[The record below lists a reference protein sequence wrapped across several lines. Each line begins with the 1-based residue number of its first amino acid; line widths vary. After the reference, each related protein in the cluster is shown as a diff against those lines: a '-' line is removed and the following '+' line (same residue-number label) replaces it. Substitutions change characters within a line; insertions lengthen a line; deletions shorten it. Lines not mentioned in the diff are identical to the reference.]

1 MSKPNPLQVYEEI
14 RSTYLKYIDSAF
26 WLRSKELMSER
37 RNRLLESDLLFTEV
51 LLEPVL
57 PYDSTQ
63 SLMSI
68 AAEIGLTPEVAD
80 VVGRALFGEYVK
92 PDFPVMLRS
101 HQAEALR
108 QSLQS
113 GRAPGRNVVITSG
126 TGSGKTE
133 AFLLPV
139 LARLVVESQNWPDSD
154 ELHPWWD
161 RLDEVWRSSRSNASR
176 VSAIRALIL
185 YPTNALVEDQ
195 ITRLRH
201 AVRQI
206 VSLTGRQ
213 LWFGRYTGVTPGN
226 GPPPAAAFRDRQ
238 RVREIAREICSVI
251 SDYEAIQ
258 RVGDIPLNQFADP
271 RQGELFTRWEMI
283 TDPPDIFVTN
293 YSMLNVM
300 LMRDIEEPIFN
311 ATARWLAENDDH
323 VFTIVVD
330 ELHLYRGTQGSEV
343 AMIVRNLLSRLGISA
358 DSPQLRCVATSASLT
373 DDDSGLDYLE
383 QFFGIERSSFYVTAG
398 QPRLLDTNLS
408 ITTEEFINRSQELLP
423 DGESKLANEFNLE
436 EVVAVACRD
445 KDGPIRATPIGEISS
460 HLFGQHDNKQAMQ
473 IALETLAALEP
484 GIDRISFRAHMF
496 IRTLRGLWAC
506 SNPNC
511 DQTDR
516 ADLKLGIGRLFTIPV
531 STCTCGG
538 RVLELLYCYE
548 CGDVSLG
555 GYVVQENPDG
565 TVWLSTSPVE
575 LSTERVVPISQRIH
589 RDYRWY
595 RPKPSRIMKEWKP
608 SKSDGSTQTIGFSS
622 AAYEPLL
629 GVLQPSSQGNGT
641 GTMLSGV
648 PQNGEIRVP
657 SLPVYC
663 PRCGMKSGRLEGR
676 TYFRGK
682 VHSPIRAHTSGMPQS
697 SQLLLTQLH
706 RSMGHQIK
714 DSRTIVFTD
723 SRDDAAK
730 TASGSELN
738 HFRDLIRQLTR
749 QTLELWVS
757 PVDLFRLG
765 SRQDTQLTTRQQE
778 RFNSLFGLYPE
789 VAAAYLRDAVGA
801 PTDEDNHLIADFETS
816 YGSSIP
822 RIDWSSVVI
831 NLRTELLDV
840 GISPAGPDASF
851 RTIQGSDRPWYIAWT
866 PPDPKAWSQLG
877 PDIANQEQ
885 ERQTE
890 RLISRLCD
898 VLFDRAGRDIES
910 IGLGYVTALVPDL
923 KRWPVEKDLAE
934 EIVASVV
941 RILGTARR
949 YPGSYFRYRAD
960 TAPRAV
966 KDYLSKV
973 ATGRCDPDDLVK
985 AVSSTFDSSIAP
997 GWILETRLALSPLR
1011 IVKYHQDRGWVC
1023 PNCSQVHLHGSAG
1036 VCAALG
1042 CVSFGLEGHNVSHRE
1057 EEDYYAWLAAQPA
1070 RRLRVREL
1078 TGQTKPLDVQRKRQR
1093 QFKGAFLPAPEEN
1106 FRCDGIDVLSVT
1118 TTMEVGVDIGSLRS
1132 VMMANMPPQR
1142 FNYQQRVGRAG
1153 RMGQPFSYAL
1163 TMVRDRSHDDYYYKN
1178 TKKITGDPPPQPFL
1192 DTRRERILRRVAA
1205 AEVLRLAFSGLLNAP
1220 VRTPDSIHGIFGRS
1234 DEWKDRREEIKR
1246 VLVSHIDVR
1255 EVVHRLGVY
1264 TGMDLAELEDT
1275 VSWISV
1281 DLVNEIDRA
1290 VGSSYYRQQE
1300 LSELLANAGVLPM
1313 FGFPTRVRRLYSRW
1327 IRSRD
1332 DFEKYTVSEWPL
1344 DQAIASFSP
1353 GSEITREGEVHT
1365 CAGFAAYDIQKS
1377 RTIPIDPLGEP
1388 TNLIVC
1394 DSCGNT
1400 DLVEMPDGE
1409 LVACPVCGSQRSSM
1423 PLYQPLGFRTTYRSR
1438 DYDDMTEGMGSVGF
1452 PQLAIK
1458 SGTGEVER
1466 VRALRIE
1473 KWRDSVPVIRINDN
1487 YGNLFDLTELRHGSV
1502 VCQDE
1507 ELYDQAPG
1515 FPLQGSS
1522 IRGRGAIGEIRSTD
1536 VVTITIDKA
1545 KLVDQVVVTSKESTP
1560 AGLSALW
1567 SFAEVIRRGCQVT
1580 LDLQPDEM
1588 QVGLQPAKIRDVV
1601 TRRIF
1606 LADRLE
1612 NGAGYAPQIGQ
1623 AENIEKVLDSIL
1635 DELARQYDSKDHVD
1649 CVESCPDCLRSWDN
1663 RRLHTVLDWRL
1674 ALDVAALASEEP
1686 LVTERWFKRGV
1697 RSARLFTKAYEPAIS
1712 TDVVEAGELMAIVRM
1727 DREAAVV
1734 LGHPL
1739 WRHELNLLNP
1749 IQKEALNYLTD
1760 VLGVTHVE
1768 ISDYWVLERVQP
1780 QIFTLLTHSHTG

>member
-1 MSKPNPLQVYEEI
+1 MSNPNPLQVYEEV

-26 WLRSKELMSER
+26 WLRSNELMSER
-37 RNRLLESDLLFTEV
+37 RSRLLASDLLFTDV

-57 PYDSTQ
+57 PYDSYQ

-68 AAEIGLTPEVAD
+68 ATEIGLVPEVAE
-80 VVGRALFGEYVK
+80 VVGRALFGEYMK
-92 PDFPVMLRS
+92 SSDPVMLRK

-108 QSLQS
+108 QSLQN
-113 GRAPGRNVVITSG
+113 GRLPGRNVVVTSG

-139 LARLVVESQNWPDSD
+139 LTRLVVESQDWSGSD

-161 RLDEVWRSSRSNASR
+161 RLDEVWRSSRSNAPRS
-176 VSAIRALIL
+176 SAIRALIL

-213 LWFGRYTGVTPGN
+213 LWFGRYTGATPGS
-226 GPPPAAAFRDRQ
+226 GPPPVATRRDRQ
-238 RVREIAREICSVI
+238 RISEIASEIRSII

-258 RVGDIPLNQFADP
+258 EMGGISLNQFADP
-271 RQGELFTRWEMI
+271 RQGELLTRWEMI

-293 YSMLNVM
+293 YSMLNAI
-300 LMRDIEEPIFN
+300 LMRDIEEPIFA
-311 ATARWLAENDDH
+311 ATARWLTESDDH
-323 VFTIVVD
+323 IFTIVVD

-358 DSPQLRCVATSASLT
+358 SSPQLRCVATSASLT

-398 QPRLLDTNLS
+398 QPRLLDKTLS
-408 ITTEEFINRSQELLP
+408 IDTEAFIERSKRLLP
-423 DGESKLANEFNLE
+423 GGESELASEFDLD
-436 EVVAVACRD
+436 ATIATACRD
-445 KDGPIRATPIGEISS
+445 DEGVIRATPIYDISDR
-460 HLFGQHDNKQAMQ
+460 LFDRYDERAIR
-473 IALETLAALEP
+473 IALGTLAAFEP
-484 GIDRISFRAHMF
+484 GMDRISFRAHMF
-496 IRTLRGLWAC
+496 VRTLRGLWAC

-511 DQTDR
+511 DQTNRIDS
-516 ADLKLGIGRLFTIPV
+516 DVGIGRLYTIPV
-531 STCTCGG
+531 PTCGCGG

-555 GYVVQENPDG
+555 GYVVDELSDG
-565 TVWLSTSPVE
+565 TVWLSASPVE
-575 LSTERVVPISQRIH
+575 LSTERIVPISQRLH

-595 RPKPSRIMKEWKP
+595 RPKPSKIMKKWNP
-608 SKSDGSTQTIGFSS
+608 SRPDGSTQTIGFSS
-622 AAYEPLL
+622 ADYQPLL
-629 GVLQPSSQGNGT
+629 GVLQPSNHGNGT
-641 GTMLSGV
+641 GTVLSGV
-648 PQNGEIRVP
+648 TSDREIRVP

-663 PRCGMKSGRLEGR
+663 PRCGMRSGRLEGR

-714 DSRTIVFTD
+714 DSRTIIFTD

-749 QTLELWVS
+749 QTLELWMS

-765 SRQDTQLTTRQQE
+765 SRGAQLTGKQQE
-778 RFNSLFGLYPE
+778 HYHSLFAIYPLI
-789 VAAAYLRDAVGA
+789 AAAYLRDAVGA
-801 PTDEDNHLIADFETS
+801 ATEEDSRIIADYETDCD
-816 YGSSIP
+816 SSTPTMNWASI
-822 RIDWSSVVI
+822 II
-831 NLRTELLDV
+831 NLRTELLNI
-840 GISPAGPDASF
+840 GINPAGPDASF
-851 RTIQGSDRPWYIAWT
+851 RTIQGSDRPWYTAW
-866 PPDPKAWSQLG
+866 PPPEHGAWEQLS
-877 PDIANQEQ
+877 PDLANQEQ

-898 VLFDRAGRDIES
+898 VLFDRAGRDTES
-910 IGLGYVTALVPDL
+910 IGLGYITAQISNL
-923 KRWPVEKDLAE
+923 RGWPVEEDLAE

-949 YPGSYFRYRAD
+949 YPGSHFRYRTD

-966 KDYLSKV
+966 KEYLRRV
-973 ATGRCDPDDLVK
+973 AFGRCDPDDLIE
-985 AVSSTFDSSIAP
+985 AASSTFNSSIAP
-997 GWILETRLALSPLR
+997 GWILETRLALSSLC
-1011 IVKYHQDRGWVC
+1011 IVKYRREEGWVC
-1023 PNCSQVHLHGSAG
+1023 PNCSRVHLHGSAG
-1036 VCAALG
+1036 VCTALG
-1042 CVSFGLEGHNVSHRE
+1042 CFSPGLEQRNIGCRE
-1057 EEDYYAWLAAQPA
+1057 EDDYYAWLAIQSA

-1078 TGQTKPLDVQRKRQR
+1078 TGQTRPLDVQRRRQR

-1106 FRCDGIDVLSVT
+1106 YRCDGIDVLSVT

-1178 TKKITGDPPPQPFL
+1178 TRKITGDPPPQPFL
-1192 DTRRERILRRVAA
+1192 DTRRERILKRVAS
-1205 AEVLRLAFSGLLNAP
+1205 AEVLRQAFSSLPNAP

-1234 DEWKDRREEIKR
+1234 DEWYDRREGISR
-1246 VLVSHIDVR
+1246 ALASQIDVDR
-1255 EVVHRLGVY
+1255 VVHRLGAY
-1264 TGMDLAELEDT
+1264 TGMDSTELEDV
-1275 VSWISV
+1275 VSWITV
-1281 DLVNEIDRA
+1281 ELVKEIDKA
-1290 VGSSYYRQQE
+1290 VNSSYYRQQE

-1313 FGFPTRVRRLYSRW
+1313 FGFPTRVRKLYSRW

-1332 DFEKYTVSEWPL
+1332 DLEKYTVSEWPL

-1365 CAGFAAYDIQKS
+1365 CVGFAAYDIRRS
-1377 RTIPIDPLGEP
+1377 EAVPIDPLGEP
-1388 TNLIVC
+1388 TYLVVC
-1394 DSCGNT
+1394 SSCGNT
-1400 DLVEMPDGE
+1400 DVVEVSGDGLGICE
-1409 LVACPVCGSQRSSM
+1409 ICNAGFDSV
-1423 PLYQPLGFRTTYRSR
+1423 PLYQPLGFRTSYRSR

-1466 VRALRIE
+1466 VRALCIE
-1473 KWRDSVPVIRINDN
+1473 KWRDPVPVIRINDN
-1487 YGNLFDLTELRHGSV
+1487 NGNLFDLTTLRHGSV

-1507 ELYDQAPG
+1507 ELYDQAPE
-1515 FPLQGSS
+1515 FPLEGSS
-1522 IRGRGAIGEIRSTD
+1522 IRDRGAIGEIRSTD
-1536 VVTITIDKA
+1536 VVTLTIDRA
-1545 KLVDQVVVTSKESTP
+1545 SLVDQVVVTNRESTP

-1567 SFAEVIRRGCQVT
+1567 SFAEVIRRGCQVA

-1588 QVGLQPAKIRDVV
+1588 QVGLQPANIANVV

-1623 AENIEKVLDSIL
+1623 AENIEKVLDGIL
-1635 DELARQYDSKDHVD
+1635 DELAKQYDSKDHAD

-1674 ALDVAALASEEP
+1674 ALDVAALASREP
-1686 LVTERWFKRGV
+1686 LVTERWFERGV
-1697 RSARLFTKAYEPAIS
+1697 HSARLFTEAYRQAIS
-1712 TDVVEAGELMAIVRM
+1712 TYVVEAGELVAIVRK
-1727 DREAAVV
+1727 DRMAAVV

-1739 WRHELNLLNP
+1739 WRHELTLLNS
-1749 IQKEALNYLTD
+1749 IQKEAFDYLSD
-1760 VLGVTHVE
+1760 VLDVTNVE
-1768 ISDYWVLERVQP
+1768 VSDYWVLERLQP
-1780 QIFTLLTHSHTG
+1780 QIFKLLNDYN